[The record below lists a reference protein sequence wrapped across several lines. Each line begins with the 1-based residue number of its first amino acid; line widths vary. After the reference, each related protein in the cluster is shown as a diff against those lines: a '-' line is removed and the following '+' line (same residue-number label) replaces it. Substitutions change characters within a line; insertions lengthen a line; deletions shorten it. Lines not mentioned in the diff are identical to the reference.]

1 MIHIVSQN
9 TKQGTLVS
17 LKLTYV
23 PGVVWWTAVKFL
35 VHHDSCSC
43 LPSSVWCSV
52 VQASPRVFATSVL
65 SSHWTA
71 IPPETC
77 RPHPKLKVN
86 ISVIDIYTLYTYLY
100 TDIPSPSFN
109 QRYTYDQITAINA
122 NWTYIS
128 RYSFVCLANLIFG
141 SRILLDRVFFGEKYD
156 FSTTAFIWNT
166 RLAKIRGWGIETP
179 PPLNSLNVSKP
190 YMDWP
195 RAPTD
200 GG

>member
-9 TKQGTLVS
+9 TKQGTPVS

-35 VHHDSCSC
+35 VHHGSCSC
-43 LPSSVWCSV
+43 LPLSVWCSV

-71 IPPETC
+71 IPPETW

-86 ISVIDIYTLYTYLY
+86 ISVKNLHLVSLQTC
-100 TDIPSPSFN
+100 FN

-122 NWTYIS
+122 NWTYVS

-141 SRILLDRVFFGEKYD
+141 SRILLDSIFFGEKYD

-166 RLAKIRGWGIETP
+166 RLAKIWGWGINP
-179 PPLNSLNVSKP
+179 PPPSHPPLNSLNVSKP
-190 YMDWP
+190 YKAWP
-195 RAPTD
+195 RAPTE